1 MTTSQTYFY
10 VFDQNNSGGY
20 FVIDENV
27 TSEIIIEA
35 TEEAKALERLEEI
48 LSQKPEYME
57 YCSCCGERWYPE
69 YSDVYTRYWVSDE
82 QYEEFEEVRD
92 GHEAMFY
99 PLDGEHRLIPWSRY
113 SMYEY
118 LPKKEVN
125 G

>member
-1 MTTSQTYFY
+1 MTTAQTYFY

-57 YCSCCGERWYPE
+57 YCSCCGERWYP
-69 YSDVYTRYWVSDE
+69 
-82 QYEEFEEVRD
+82 
-92 GHEAMFY
+92 
-99 PLDGEHRLIPWSRY
+99 
-113 SMYEY
+113 
-118 LPKKEVN
+118 
-125 G
+125 

>member
-1 MTTSQTYFY
+1 MTTAQTYFY

-35 TEEAKALERLEEI
+35 TEEAKALGRLEEI